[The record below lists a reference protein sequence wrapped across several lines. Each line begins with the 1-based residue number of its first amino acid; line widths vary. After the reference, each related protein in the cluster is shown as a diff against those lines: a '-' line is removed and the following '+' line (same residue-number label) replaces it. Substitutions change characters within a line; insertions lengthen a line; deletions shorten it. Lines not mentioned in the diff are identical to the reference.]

1 MGRDR
6 SRSEP
11 GFEPRRFGASGRERQ
26 GKPGR
31 HRAVTSGAQTAAMD
45 KIASLRPD
53 SLLNRELGILAF
65 QSRVLSLAEDPEVP
79 LLERLRYLTIVSQN
93 IDEFFEIRVAE
104 LKELSRLESAAAIG
118 ATDQLEA
125 IAIRVRLLIERQY
138 SLLNGVLIPAMREAG
153 ITVHFLADWNESQ
166 RAWAETVFRTEI
178 EPLLTPIALD
188 PAHPFPRISNKNLNW
203 VVELDGRDAFG
214 RRPGLA
220 IVQAPRALARVMRV
234 PQAVSGSP
242 HGVMLLTSI
251 VQGCADLLFPGL
263 DVRSIVQFR
272 LTRNSE
278 LFVDEEEVTNLRTAL
293 HIELGQRHFGAGVR
307 LEVSAGASEKVI
319 ERLLREFDLERRD
332 CYFVDGAVN
341 LGRFSQIVDLV
352 DRAELKFPRFVP
364 GLPAV
369 FRKKDLFQAIARQDV
384 LLHHPYESFDPV
396 MEFLRSAA
404 SDPQVVSIRQT
415 IYRTGADSALME
427 SLIDAARAGK
437 EVTVVL
443 ELMARFD
450 EEANIN
456 WAARLEEVGA
466 HVVYGVVG
474 HKTHAKMAMV
484 IRREDGELKRYVHL
498 GTGNYHPRTARTYE
512 DFGFFTAAPQIC
524 ADVQEVFRR
533 LTGLGS
539 AGELPSL
546 LQAPF
551 TLHPYLLDAIAREIE
566 HARAGRRALIRAK
579 LNALLEP
586 TIIAALYEASKAG
599 VKIELI
605 VRGVCALRPGIPG
618 LSENI
623 SVISVLGRFLEHSR
637 VYYFHDDGRQDVW
650 LGSADWMNR
659 NFFRRVE
666 VAFPIRDKKLRQRV
680 IEESLTVHL
689 DPCRR
694 VWIMDENGDYRMRQ
708 VERAK
713 DAGTERDRSTE
724 AGDSASARVESDPQ
738 QVLLGLLGE
747 TVMRVPAPLTD

>member
-1 MGRDR
+1 MNARKRDAR
-6 SRSEP
+6 AQ
-11 GFEPRRFGASGRERQ
+11 PRPARGGERGAQRKDKAREAGDR
-26 GKPGR
+26 PR
-31 HRAVTSGAQTAAMD
+31 HRPVTALAQHVPMDAIAA
-45 KIASLRPD
+45 ARPPG
-53 SLLNRELGILAF
+53 LLNRELGILAF
-65 QSRVLSLAEDPEVP
+65 QARVLALAEDRRTP
-79 LLERLRYLTIVSQN
+79 LLERLRFLTIVSQN

-104 LKELSRLESAAAIG
+104 LKELSLLESAAAIG
-118 ATDQLEA
+118 ASDQLDA
-125 IAIRVRLLIERQY
+125 IATRMRTLLERQY
-138 SLLNGVLIPAMREAG
+138 ALLNGELIPAMREQG
-153 ITVHFLADWNESQ
+153 IVIHFLADWNDAQ
-166 RAWAETVFRTEI
+166 REWAEGIFRHEI

-234 PQAVSGSP
+234 PQAISGAP
-242 HGVMLLTSI
+242 HGVMLLTSV

-293 HIELGQRHFGAGVR
+293 RTELGQRHFGAGVR
-307 LEVSAGASEKVI
+307 LEVSAGASDKVV

-341 LGRFSQIVDLV
+341 LGRLSQIVDLV
-352 DRAELKFPRFVP
+352 DRPELKFPRFVP
-364 GLPAV
+364 GLPPE

-396 MEFLRSAA
+396 MDFLRSAA

-427 SLIDAARAGK
+427 SLVDAARAGK

-456 WAARLEEVGA
+456 WAAKLEEVGA

-512 DFGFFTAAPQIC
+512 DFGYFTADPQIC

-533 LTGLGS
+533 LTGLGH
-539 AGELPSL
+539 AGKLAAL

-551 TLHPYLLDAIAREIE
+551 TLHPYLLEAIARETSI
-566 HARAGRRALIRAK
+566 ARAGGKALIRAK

-586 TIIAALYEASKAG
+586 TIIAALYEASQAG
-599 VKIELI
+599 VQVDLI
-605 VRGVCALRPGIPG
+605 VRGVCALRPGIAG
-618 LSENI
+618 VSDNI
-623 SVISVLGRFLEHSR
+623 RVISVLGRFLEHSR
-637 VYYFHDDGRQDVW
+637 VYYFHAGGEEEVW

-666 VAFPIRDKKLRQRV
+666 VAFPVRDAKLRQRV
-680 IEESLTVHL
+680 IDESLNVHL
-689 DPCRR
+689 DASRT
-694 VWIMDENGDYRMRQ
+694 VWVMDENGDYRLSRPDSDVV
-708 VERAK
+708 VEHA
-713 DAGTERDRSTE
+713 DPQCVLLERLAESVM
-724 AGDSASARVESDPQ
+724 AVSDP
-738 QVLLGLLGE
+738 LI
-747 TVMRVPAPLTD
+747 D